1 MLNWIVQIHFIEVCL
16 LVCCLPCN
24 VFKLLCSF
32 PYRVTGAYVQTLRII
47 ISRDI
52 VRFMA
57 VFIILLFLFSGALY
71 LSLRYDDTLV
81 TTLGSNTTSPNMT
94 SPGGGVNSD
103 LRNLDGEGRL
113 LHEVYFTGLRVLIE
127 SGSVLNYYGPSGG
140 LRYMHWKHVLSANE
154 YF

>member
-1 MLNWIVQIHFIEVCL
+1 M
-16 LVCCLPCN
+16 
-24 VFKLLCSF
+24 
-32 PYRVTGAYVQTLRII
+32 TGAYVQTLRII

-57 VFIILLFLFSGALY
+57 VFIILLFLFSGAFY

-81 TTLGSNTTSPNMT
+81 TTLGSNTTSSNTT

-103 LRNLDGEGRL
+103 LRDLDGEGRL

-127 SGSVLNYYGPSGG
+127 ASSVLNYYGPSGG
-140 LRYMHWKHVLSANE
+140 FRYMQ
-154 YF
+154 